1 MTERRMDNPAA
12 TPADDS
18 APLQRSEGF
27 VRVDGHNLY
36 WQRLDPPGGAG
47 RLPILL
53 LHEGLGS
60 VAQWTR
66 RGVDVAA
73 RLAAATGHPVLA
85 HDRLGFGRSDPLPGP
100 RGTDYLYKEGR
111 ETLPRVLDALGI
123 GRAGLVGHSDGG
135 SIALIFAAA
144 HPGRAAWVVTEA
156 AHVIVEAETLA
167 GIAIAHAAFHAPD
180 SRLRAVLARY
190 HGDKTDFT
198 FANWAELWPT
208 PGFRSFDMRGAL
220 PSIRC
225 PVLALQGAE
234 DEYGTPAQLDA
245 IKAGVSGPCETWLV
259 PDCRHAP
266 HFEAT
271 ERVLPRIVD
280 FAVANGS

>member
-1 MTERRMDNPAA
+1 MD
-12 TPADDS
+12 TPTSDS
-18 APLQRSEGF
+18 VPLRRSEGF
-27 VRVDGHNLY
+27 VRIDGHSLY
-36 WQRLDPPGGAG
+36 WQRLDPSGGAG
-47 RLPILL
+47 RLPLLL

-73 RLAAATGHPVLA
+73 WLAEATGHPVLA
-85 HDRLGFGRSDPLPGP
+85 HDRLGFGRSDPLTAP
-100 RGTDYLYKEGR
+100 RRDDYLYQEGR
-111 ETLPRVLDALGI
+111 EALPRMLDALGVE
-123 GRAGLVGHSDGG
+123 RVGLVGHSDGG

-144 HPGRAAWVVTEA
+144 HPDRCAWAVTEA
-156 AHVIVEAETLA
+156 AHVIVEDETLA
-167 GIAIAHAAFHAPD
+167 GIAVAHAAFHAPD

-208 PGFRSFDMRGAL
+208 PGFRSFDMRDAL

-225 PVLALQGAE
+225 PVLAIQGE
-234 DEYGTPAQLDA
+234 QDEYGTPAQLDV

-271 ERVLPRIVD
+271 ERVLPRIAD

>member
-1 MTERRMDNPAA
+1 MDNPAA
-12 TPADDS
+12 TPAKDS
-18 APLQRSEGF
+18 AALRRSDGF
-27 VRVDGHNLY
+27 IRVDGHSLY
-36 WQRLDPPGGAG
+36 WQRLDPPGSAG

-73 RLAAATGHPVLA
+73 RLAEATGHPVLA

-100 RGTDYLYKEGR
+100 RGVDYLYKEGR
-111 ETLPRVLDALGI
+111 EALPRVLDALGI
-123 GRAGLVGHSDGG
+123 DRAGLVGHSDGG

-144 HPGRAAWVVTEA
+144 YPDRTAWVVTEA
-156 AHVIVEAETLA
+156 AHVVVEEETLA
-167 GIAIAHAAFHAPD
+167 GIAAAHAAFHAPE
-180 SRLRAVLARY
+180 SKLRAVLARY
-190 HGDKTDFT
+190 HGDKTDVT

-208 PGFRSFDMRGAL
+208 PGFRSFDMRDAL

-225 PVLALQGAE
+225 PVLAIQGAE

-245 IKAGVSGPCETWLV
+245 IKAGVSGPRETWVV
-259 PDCRHAP
+259 PECRHAP

-271 ERVLPRIVD
+271 DRVLPRIAD

>member
-1 MTERRMDNPAA
+1 MEQPTA
-12 TPADDS
+12 TPAN
-18 APLQRSEGF
+18 APAPPERSDGF
-27 VRVDGHNLY
+27 VNVDGHRLY
-36 WQRLDPPGGAG
+36 WQRLNPPGGAG

-53 LHEGLGS
+53 HHEGLGS

-73 RLAAATGHPVLA
+73 LLAGATGHPVVA
-85 HDRLGFGRSDPLPGP
+85 CDRLGFGRSDPLPAP
-100 RGTDYLYKEGR
+100 RGADYLYREGQDV
-111 ETLPRVLDALGI
+111 LPRVMDALGI
-123 GRAGLVGHSDGG
+123 DRAGHLGHSDGG
-135 SIALIFAAA
+135 TITLIFAAA
-144 HPGRAAWVVTEA
+144 HPDRTAWAVTEA
-156 AHVIVEAETLA
+156 AHVIVEDETLA
-167 GIAIAHAAFHAPD
+167 GIADAHAAFHAPD
-180 SRLRAVLARY
+180 SKLRSVLARY
-190 HGDKTDFT
+190 HGDKTDVT

-208 PGFRSFDMRGAL
+208 PEFRSFDMCDVL

-225 PVLALQGAE
+225 PVLAIQGAE
-234 DEYGTPAQLDA
+234 DEYGTPAQLQA

-271 ERVLPRIVD
+271 DRVLPRIVN

>member
-1 MTERRMDNPAA
+1 MDNPAA
-12 TPADDS
+12 TPANGS
-18 APLQRSEGF
+18 APLRRSEGF
-27 VRVDGHNLY
+27 VRVDGRNLY
-36 WQRLDPPGGAG
+36 WQRLDPPGSAG

-66 RGVDVAA
+66 RGVDVGA
-73 RLAAATGHPVLA
+73 RLAEATGHPVLA

-100 RGTDYLYKEGR
+100 RGVDYLYEEGR
-111 ETLPRVLDALGI
+111 EALPRVLDALGI
-123 GRAGLVGHSDGG
+123 DRAGLVGHSDGG

-144 HPGRAAWVVTEA
+144 HPGRCAWAVTEA
-156 AHVIVEAETLA
+156 AHVIVEEETVA
-167 GIAIAHAAFHAPD
+167 GIADVHAAFHAPE
-180 SRLRAVLARY
+180 SKLRAGLARY
-190 HGDKTDFT
+190 HGDKTEFT

-208 PGFRSFDMRGAL
+208 PGFRSFDMRDAL
-220 PSIRC
+220 RSIRC

-259 PDCRHAP
+259 PECRHAP

-271 ERVLPRIVD
+271 DRVLPRIAD

>member
-1 MTERRMDNPAA
+1 MDTRANGQ
-12 TPADDS
+12 
-18 APLQRSEGF
+18 APLQRSDGF
-27 VRVDGHNLY
+27 IGIDGHSLY

-47 RLPILL
+47 RLPLLL

-66 RGVDVAA
+66 RDVDVAA

-85 HDRLGFGRSDPLPGP
+85 QDRLGFGRSDPLPGP
-100 RGTDYLYKEGR
+100 RGERYLYEEAR
-111 ETLPRVLDALGI
+111 ETLPRVLDALGVD
-123 GRAGLVGHSDGG
+123 RAGLVGHSDGG
-135 SIALIFAAA
+135 SIALLFAAA
-144 HPGRAAWVVTEA
+144 HPGRAAWVVSEA
-156 AHVIVEAETLA
+156 AHVIVEDVTLA
-167 GIAIAHAAFHAPD
+167 GIAVAHAAFHAPD

-208 PGFRSFDMRGAL
+208 PGFRSFDMRDAL

-225 PVLALQGAE
+225 PVLAIQGAE
-234 DEYGTPAQLDA
+234 DEYGTEAQLDA
-245 IKAGVSGPCETWLV
+245 IKARVSGPCETWLV

-271 ERVLPRIVD
+271 DRVLPRIVN

>member
-1 MTERRMDNPAA
+1 MR
-12 TPADDS
+12 
-18 APLQRSEGF
+18 RSEGF
-27 VRVDGHNLY
+27 VRVDGHSLY
-36 WQRLDPPGGAG
+36 WQRLDPPGGAE
-47 RLPILL
+47 RLPLLL

-66 RGVDVAA
+66 RGTDVTA
-73 RLAAATGHPVLA
+73 RLAEATGHPVLA
-85 HDRLGFGRSDPLPGP
+85 HDRLGFGRSDPLPAP
-100 RGTDYLYKEGR
+100 RGPDYLYHEGR
-111 ETLPRVLDALGI
+111 DVLPRVLDALGI
-123 GRAGLVGHSDGG
+123 DRAGLVGHSDGG

-144 HPGRAAWVVTEA
+144 HPGRTAWAATEA
-156 AHVIVEAETLA
+156 AHVIVEDETLA
-167 GIAIAHAAFHAPD
+167 GIAAAHAAFHAPE
-180 SRLRAVLARY
+180 SKLRAVLARH

-208 PGFRSFDMRGAL
+208 PGFRSFDMRDAL

-225 PVLALQGAE
+225 PVLAIQGAQ
-234 DEYGTPAQLDA
+234 DEYATPAQLDA

-266 HFEAT
+266 HFEAAD
-271 ERVLPRIVD
+271 RVLPRIAD

>member
-12 TPADDS
+12 TPAKDS

-27 VRVDGHNLY
+27 VHVDGRNLY
-36 WQRLDPPGGAG
+36 WQRLDPPGSAG

-66 RGVDVAA
+66 RGVDVAV
-73 RLAAATGHPVLA
+73 RLASATGHPVLA

-100 RGTDYLYKEGR
+100 RGVDYLYEEGR
-111 ETLPRVLDALGI
+111 EALPRALDALGI
-123 GRAGLVGHSDGG
+123 DRAGLVGHSDGG

-144 HPGRAAWVVTEA
+144 HPGRTAWAVTEA
-156 AHVIVEAETLA
+156 AHVVVEDETLA
-167 GIAIAHAAFHAPD
+167 GIAAAHAAFHAPE
-180 SRLRAVLARY
+180 SKLRAVLARH
-190 HGDKTDFT
+190 HGDKTDVT

-208 PGFRSFDMRGAL
+208 PGFRSFDMRDAL

-225 PVLALQGAE
+225 PVLAIQGAE
-234 DEYGTPAQLDA
+234 DEYGTPAQLEA

-266 HFEAT
+266 HFEAAD
-271 ERVLPRIVD
+271 RVLPRIAD

>member
-1 MTERRMDNPAA
+1 MDPRANGQ
-12 TPADDS
+12 
-18 APLQRSEGF
+18 APLQRSDGF
-27 VRVDGHNLY
+27 IRIDGHRLY

-47 RLPILL
+47 RLPLLL

-66 RGVDVAA
+66 RDVDVAA

-85 HDRLGFGRSDPLPGP
+85 QDRLGFGRSDPLPGP
-100 RGTDYLYKEGR
+100 RGERYLYEEAR
-111 ETLPRVLDALGI
+111 ETLPRVLDALGVD
-123 GRAGLVGHSDGG
+123 RAGLVGHSDGG
-135 SIALIFAAA
+135 SIALLFAAA
-144 HPGRAAWVVTEA
+144 HPGRAAWVVSEA
-156 AHVIVEAETLA
+156 AHVIVEDVTLA
-167 GIAIAHAAFHAPD
+167 GIAVAHAAFHAPD

-208 PGFRSFDMRGAL
+208 PGFRSFDMRDAL

-225 PVLALQGAE
+225 PVLAIQGAE
-234 DEYGTPAQLDA
+234 DEYGTEAQLDA
-245 IKAGVSGPCETWLV
+245 IKARVSGPCEIWLV

-271 ERVLPRIVD
+271 DRVLPRIVN

>member
-1 MTERRMDNPAA
+1 MDNPAA
-12 TPADDS
+12 TPANDS
-18 APLQRSEGF
+18 TPLQRSEGF

-36 WQRLDPPGGAG
+36 WQRLDPPGSAG

-73 RLAAATGHPVLA
+73 WLAEATGRPVLA
-85 HDRLGFGRSDPLPGP
+85 HDRLGFGRSDPLPAP
-100 RGTDYLYKEGR
+100 RGADYLYQEGR

-123 GRAGLVGHSDGG
+123 DHAGLVGHSDGG

-144 HPGRAAWVVTEA
+144 HPGRAAWAVTEA
-156 AHVIVEAETLA
+156 AHVIVEDETLA

-190 HGDKTDFT
+190 HGDKTEFT

-208 PGFRSFDMRGAL
+208 PGFRSFDMRDAL

-271 ERVLPRIVD
+271 DRVLPRIID

>member
-1 MTERRMDNPAA
+1 MDSPA
-12 TPADDS
+12 TPAKDP
-18 APLQRSEGF
+18 AALRRSDGA
-27 VRVDGHNLY
+27 VRVDGRSLY
-36 WQRLDPPGGAG
+36 WQRLDPPGSAG

-73 RLAAATGHPVLA
+73 WLAAATGHPVLA
-85 HDRLGFGRSDPLPGP
+85 HDRLGFGRSDPLPAP
-100 RGTDYLYKEGR
+100 RGADYLYREGR
-111 ETLPRVLDALGI
+111 EALPRVLDALGI
-123 GRAGLVGHSDGG
+123 DRIGLVGHSDGG

-144 HPGRAAWVVTEA
+144 HPGRTAWAVTEA

-167 GIAIAHAAFHAPD
+167 GIADAHAAYHVPD

-208 PGFRSFDMRGAL
+208 PGFRSFDMRDAL

-225 PVLALQGAE
+225 PVLAIQGAE
-234 DEYGTPAQLDA
+234 DEYGTPAQLEA

-271 ERVLPRIVD
+271 DRVLPRIAD

>member
-1 MTERRMDNPAA
+1 MDNPAA
-12 TPADDS
+12 TPAKDS
-18 APLQRSEGF
+18 AALRRSDGF
-27 VRVDGHNLY
+27 VRVDGHSLY
-36 WQRLDPPGGAG
+36 WQRLDPPGSAG

-66 RGVDVAA
+66 RGVDVVA

-100 RGTDYLYKEGR
+100 RGTDYLYREGR
-111 ETLPRVLDALGI
+111 EALPRVLDAFGI
-123 GRAGLVGHSDGG
+123 DRAGLVGHSDGG
-135 SIALIFAAA
+135 SIALIFAAMQ
-144 HPGRAAWVVTEA
+144 PDRTAWVVTEA
-156 AHVIVEAETLA
+156 AHVMVEDETLA
-167 GIAIAHAAFHAPD
+167 GIAAAHAAYHAPE
-180 SRLRAVLARY
+180 SKLRAVLARY
-190 HGDKTDFT
+190 HGEKTDFT

-208 PGFRSFDMRGAL
+208 PGFRSFDMRDLL

-225 PVLALQGAE
+225 PILAIQGVE

-245 IKAGVSGPCETWLV
+245 IKARVSGPCETWLV

-266 HFEAT
+266 HFEAAD
-271 ERVLPRIVD
+271 RVLPRIAA

>member
-1 MTERRMDNPAA
+1 MDTRENGQ
-12 TPADDS
+12 
-18 APLQRSEGF
+18 APLQRSDGF
-27 VRVDGHNLY
+27 IRIDGHSLY
-36 WQRLDPPGGAG
+36 WQRLDPPGSAG
-47 RLPILL
+47 RLPLLL

-66 RGVDVAA
+66 RDVDVAA

-100 RGTDYLYKEGR
+100 RGERYLYEEAR
-111 ETLPRVLDALGI
+111 ETLPRVLDALGVD
-123 GRAGLVGHSDGG
+123 RAGLVGHSDGG
-135 SIALIFAAA
+135 SIALLFAAA
-144 HPGRAAWVVTEA
+144 HPGRAAWVVSEA
-156 AHVIVEAETLA
+156 AHVIVEDVTLA
-167 GIAIAHAAFHAPD
+167 GIAVAHAAFHAPE

-208 PGFRSFDMRGAL
+208 PGFRSFDMRDAL

-225 PVLALQGAE
+225 PVLAIQGAE
-234 DEYGTPAQLDA
+234 DEYGTEAQLDA
-245 IKAGVSGPCETWLV
+245 IKARVSGACETWLV

-271 ERVLPRIVD
+271 DRVLPRIVN

>member
-1 MTERRMDNPAA
+1 MD
-12 TPADDS
+12 TPTSDS
-18 APLQRSEGF
+18 VPLRRSEGF
-27 VRVDGHNLY
+27 ARVDGHSLY
-36 WQRLDPPGGAG
+36 WQRLDPPGSAG
-47 RLPILL
+47 RLPLLL

-73 RLAAATGHPVLA
+73 RLAEATGHPVLA
-85 HDRLGFGRSDPLPGP
+85 HDRLGFGRSDALPAP
-100 RGTDYLYKEGR
+100 RRDDYLYQEGR
-111 ETLPRVLDALGI
+111 EALPRVLDALGVD
-123 GRAGLVGHSDGG
+123 RAGLVGHSDGG
-135 SIALIFAAA
+135 SIALIFAAS
-144 HPGRAAWVVTEA
+144 HPDRTAWAVTEA
-156 AHVIVEAETLA
+156 AHVIVEDETLA
-167 GIAIAHAAFHAPD
+167 GIAVAHAAFHAPD

-208 PGFRSFDMRGAL
+208 PGFRSFDMRDAL

-225 PVLALQGAE
+225 PVLAIQGAE

-245 IKAGVSGPCETWLV
+245 IRAGVSGPCETWLV

-266 HFEAT
+266 HFEAA
-271 ERVLPRIVD
+271 ERVLPRIAA

>member
-1 MTERRMDNPAA
+1 MDTRANGQ
-12 TPADDS
+12 
-18 APLQRSEGF
+18 APLQRSDGF
-27 VRVDGHNLY
+27 IRIDGHRLH

-47 RLPILL
+47 RLPLLL

-66 RGVDVAA
+66 RDVDVAA
-73 RLAAATGHPVLA
+73 RLATATGHPVLA

-100 RGTDYLYKEGR
+100 RGERYLYQEAG
-111 ETLPRVLDALGI
+111 ETLPRVLDALGVDRI
-123 GRAGLVGHSDGG
+123 GLVGHSDGG

-144 HPGRAAWVVTEA
+144 HPDRAAWVVSEA
-156 AHVIVEAETLA
+156 AHVIVEDVTLA
-167 GIAIAHAAFHAPD
+167 GIAIAHAAFHAPE

-190 HGDKTDFT
+190 HGDKTEFT

-208 PGFRSFDMRGAL
+208 PGFRSFDMRDAL

-225 PVLALQGAE
+225 PVLAIQGAE
-234 DEYGTPAQLDA
+234 DEYGTEAQLDA
-245 IKAGVSGPCETWLV
+245 IKARVSGPCETWLV

-271 ERVLPRIVD
+271 DRVLPRIVN

>member
-1 MTERRMDNPAA
+1 MESAA
-12 TPADDS
+12 TPANDP
-18 APLQRSEGF
+18 AALRRSDGV
-27 VRVDGHNLY
+27 VRIDGHGLY
-36 WQRLDPPGGAG
+36 WQRLDPSGSAG

-66 RGVDVAA
+66 RGIDVAA
-73 RLAAATGHPVLA
+73 RLAATTGHPVVA
-85 HDRLGFGRSDPLPGP
+85 HDRLGFGRSDPLPAP
-100 RGTDYLYKEGR
+100 RGADYLYREGR

-123 GRAGLVGHSDGG
+123 DRVGLVGHSDGG

-144 HPGRAAWVVTEA
+144 HPGRTAWAVTEA

-167 GIAIAHAAFHAPD
+167 GIAAAHAVFHAPD

-190 HGDKTDFT
+190 HGDKTEVT

-208 PGFRSFDMRGAL
+208 PGFRSFDMRDAL

-271 ERVLPRIVD
+271 DRVLPRIVY